1 MTDRIRASDAEREE
15 YATILRA
22 AMSEGRLTLEE
33 GEDRLAAVYA
43 AKYRD
48 ELPSVTAD
56 LPDGGRQA
64 LHDTPEAKER
74 RRRDGRRRVGGRFAT
89 LAVLAAILTG
99 IWALS
104 GAHFFWPVIILGI
117 VGLKLFV
124 CRGLPHHRRH
134 WQREWHRHRHDWASR
149 ESW

>member
-1 MTDRIRASDAEREE
+1 MPESAIGATLGAMTDRIRASDAEREE

-33 GEDRLAAVYA
+33 GEERLATVYA

-48 ELPSVTAD
+48 ELPPLTAD
-56 LPDGGRQA
+56 LPEGGRQA

-74 RRRDGRRRVGGRFAT
+74 RRRHHRRRVGGRFGA
-89 LAVLAAILTG
+89 LAVLAAVLTG

-104 GAHFFWPVIILGI
+104 GAHFFWPAIILGI
-117 VGLKLFV
+117 VALKMFV
-124 CRGLPHHRRH
+124 CRGLPHHRYH
-134 WQREWHRHRHDWASR
+134 HRR
-149 ESW
+149 SW